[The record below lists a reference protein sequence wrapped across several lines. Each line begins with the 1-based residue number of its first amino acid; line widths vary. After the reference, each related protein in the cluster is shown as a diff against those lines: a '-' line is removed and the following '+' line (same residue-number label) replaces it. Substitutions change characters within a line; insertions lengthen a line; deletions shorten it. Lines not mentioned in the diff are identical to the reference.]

1 MVPSV
6 VLAEQPMAWNE
17 QLVLHDLTQG
27 GINWPVQ
34 EGSSG
39 ETAIIAVARCKELD
53 KLFSTQ

>member
-1 MVPSV
+1 
-6 VLAEQPMAWNE
+6 MAWNE